1 MSVRKIAFVTLV
13 AFAPM
18 LTMAPP
24 AISGNKVDLKT
35 PGAAIDILNGNKRIQ
50 AGDAKIKIKPGKR
63 SDCVRI
69 SAGNAK
75 VGTGKIK
82 NGKCK
87 S

>member
-1 MSVRKIAFVTLV
+1 MSVRNIAFVTLI

-24 AISGNKVDLKT
+24 AVSGDKIDLRT
-35 PGAAIDILNGNKRIQ
+35 PGATIDVLKGNKRIQ
-50 AGDAKIKIKPGKR
+50 AGDAKIKVKPGKR

-75 VGTGKIK
+75 IGTGKIK